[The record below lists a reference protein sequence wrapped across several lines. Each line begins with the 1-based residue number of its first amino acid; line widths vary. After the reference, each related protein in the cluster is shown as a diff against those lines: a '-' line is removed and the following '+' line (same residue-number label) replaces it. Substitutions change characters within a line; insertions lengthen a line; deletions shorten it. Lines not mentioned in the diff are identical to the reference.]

1 MLFIQVFC
9 VFTFL
14 VFCLDFYLYNRESLK
29 TKIITVEFFGFYSI
43 FCVFFFF
50 RVWVNILLPL
60 VCFLFSVYVYLE
72 WMGVY
77 VCVLQHYQTFVLVLM
92 QFCSEGVSYSFF
104 SRREFSCVFVWVCF
118 CLWVFIVSANKL
130 GKQENTRTIKQPI
143 NGLWQKR
150 KANWHWHTSN
160 CQTIQSEIVYR
171 KRMNQRK
178 CSRKE
183 RKENFAYI
191 TFFVVN
197 ATFVLR
203 IPHDFVSEQN
213 VRNWFA

>member
-43 FCVFFFF
+43 FFCVFFFF

-77 VCVLQHYQTFVLVLM
+77 VCAPTLPNICSCPNAILLWRCFVFILFTTGIFMCVCVSVLLFM
-92 QFCSEGVSYSFF
+92 SFF
-104 SRREFSCVFVWVCF
+104 YCECKQTGKTGKHSHDQATDQR
-118 CLWVFIVSANKL
+118 IVTKKKSKL
-130 GKQENTRTIKQPI
+130 TLAHLK
-143 NGLWQKR
+143 L
-150 KANWHWHTSN
+150 SN
-160 CQTIQSEIVYR
+160 HSVGD
-171 KRMNQRK
+171 
-178 CSRKE
+178 
-183 RKENFAYI
+183 
-191 TFFVVN
+191 
-197 ATFVLR
+197 R
-203 IPHDFVSEQN
+203 I
-213 VRNWFA
+213 

>member
-43 FCVFFFF
+43 FFVCSFFPC
-50 RVWVNILLPL
+50 LGQHTPSA
-60 VCFLFSVYVYLE
+60 CLF
-72 WMGVY
+72 
-77 VCVLQHYQTFVLVLM
+77 
-92 QFCSEGVSYSFF
+92 SFF
-104 SRREFSCVFVWVCF
+104 SVRVFGVDGCVCVCAPTLPNICSCPNAILLWRCFVFFLFTTGIFMCVCVSVLLF
-118 CLWVFIVSANKL
+118 MSFFFIVSANKL

-171 KRMNQRK
+171 KRMNQ
-178 CSRKE
+178 
-183 RKENFAYI
+183 I
-191 TFFVVN
+191 
-197 ATFVLR
+197 
-203 IPHDFVSEQN
+203 
-213 VRNWFA
+213 